1 MILKTP
7 KICLFVFIALFL
19 FIFNSVSAAGLVPC
33 GGEGEDPCTFCH
45 LSQLGQNVI
54 NFSIEIASVLAI
66 AFIVYGGIMMI
77 LGSGNPTKIKESQ
90 GIIWSAI
97 IGIVILSASWV
108 ILNTF
113 FNLITGDPNW
123 PWHTIQCAT
132 PQTPTG
138 NETTG
143 GGMPTGGGATGGG
156 GAGGKF

>member
-1 MILKTP
+1 MTNKRIKTEDFSTFYFLLSTFCILLLST
-7 KICLFVFIALFL
+7 FYFL
-19 FIFNSVSAAGLVPC
+19 PSTVSAAGLVPC
-33 GGEGEDPCTFCH
+33 GGEGEAPCTFCH

-54 NFSIEIASVLAI
+54 NFLIEITSVLAI
-66 AFIVYGGIMMI
+66 AFIVYGGIMMM

-123 PWHTIQCAT
+123 PWHTIQC
-132 PQTPTG
+132 
-138 NETTG
+138 
-143 GGMPTGGGATGGG
+143 
-156 GAGGKF
+156 